1 MSIVLFFSVLLI
13 FSAGYC
19 IYGKRVADI
28 VGIEPARPTPAFT
41 RSDKVDFVPAKNW
54 SILFGHHFASI
65 AGAGPI
71 VGPVIAY
78 MWWGWFGALLWIVLG
93 CIFFGAVHDFLSLII
108 SVREDGLSIGSVA
121 EKYIS
126 PRAGKVLLIFLW
138 CALVIVIAVFATLC
152 ARSFVAQPQVVLP
165 SLGLIPLAIL
175 LGFMF
180 YSRKIPVFPATLLGL
195 IILAALVM
203 AGNFFPVTL
212 KVADPFLIWMA
223 VLFVYAFFASILP
236 VQILLQPRDYLAS
249 FLLFFGIA
257 VSVLGLL
264 TRPLPMK
271 GAHFFSFFSPGHGP
285 MFPLMFI
292 TVACGAISGFH
303 ALVSSGTTS
312 KQLASENQARRIGYG
327 SMITEGVL
335 AVIALFSVAFGL
347 RKIPSG
353 ITPVEVFSL
362 GFGKAVYF
370 LGDYAQVIAVVILNA
385 FILTTLDTATRIT
398 RFLTQELTGVSSK
411 WLATALVV
419 AVGAYLGISGQWQ
432 NLWPMFGASN
442 QLVAAL
448 ALVVASAWLISH
460 KKNYKI
466 ALIPAVVM
474 LIITMAALVFNF
486 FLFLQ
491 SETLKTG
498 NKAVLCS
505 LSVVLAVMSGV
516 IVSELRQLKRKEKK

>member
-1 MSIVLFFSVLLI
+1 MSVILFLSVLLV
-13 FSAGYC
+13 FCAGYR
-19 IYGKRVADI
+19 IYGKRIADI
-28 VGIEPARPTPAFT
+28 VGIEPFRRTPAFT
-41 RSDKVDFVPAKNW
+41 RSDRVDFVPAKNW

-78 MWWGWFGALLWIVLG
+78 MWWGWFGVLLWIVFG
-93 CIFFGAVHDFLSLII
+93 CIFFGAVHDFLALII
-108 SVREDGLSIGSVA
+108 SVREGGLSIGSVA

-126 PRAGKVLLIFLW
+126 RRAGKILLIFLW
-138 CALVIVIAVFATLC
+138 CSLIIVIAVFATLC
-152 ARSFVAQPQVVLP
+152 SRSFVSQPQVVLP
-165 SLGLIPLAIL
+165 SLGLVPLAVL

-180 YSRKIPVFPATLLGL
+180 YSRRIPVFPATLLGL
-195 IILAALVM
+195 IVLAGLIV
-203 AGNFFPVTL
+203 AGNLFPLTL
-212 KVADPFLIWMA
+212 KVADPFLIWMV

-236 VQILLQPRDYLAS
+236 VHILLQPRDYLSS

-264 TRPLPMK
+264 TRPLPLK

-303 ALVSSGTTS
+303 SLVSSGTTS
-312 KQLASENQARRIGYG
+312 KQLASEKHAQWVGYG
-327 SMITEGVL
+327 AMITEGVL
-335 AVIALFSVAFGL
+335 AVIALFCVAFGL
-347 RKIPSG
+347 RRIPSG

-370 LGDYAQVIAVVILNA
+370 LGDYAGVIAVVILNA

-398 RFLTQELTGVSSK
+398 RFLTQELLGISNK

-419 AVGAYLGISGQWQ
+419 AAGAYLGVSGQWQ

-448 ALVVASAWLISH
+448 ALIVASAWLIST

-486 FLFLQ
+486 FFFLQ

-505 LSVVLAVMSGV
+505 LSVILAVMSGV
-516 IVSELRQLKRKEKK
+516 IVSELRHLKRKEKK